1 MELPEAGRRERADA
15 ARNRARILDAA
26 RRLFEARGVA
36 DVGLEEIAREAGVGK
51 ATLFRRF
58 GDRQSL
64 FLALLD
70 EHERALQDELL
81 HGQPPLGPDA
91 DPLSRLHAFA
101 DALLDLTLEHRELLL
116 ASETSRPLARVS
128 TGAYAAW
135 HQHTTY
141 LLGELR
147 PEADAALLAHLLLA
161 AFDAELLTALTGLE
175 VESDALR
182 AAVRQLVDAIAGPP
196 GYGPRA

>member
-1 MELPEAGRRERADA
+1 
-15 ARNRARILDAA
+15 
-26 RRLFEARGVA
+26 VA

-58 GDRQSL
+58 GDRQAL
-64 FLALLD
+64 FEALLD

-81 HGQPPLGPDA
+81 HGPPPLGPPA
-91 DPLSRLHAFA
+91 DPLERLRAFA

-116 ASETSRPLARVS
+116 ALETSKPLARTS

-135 HQHTTY
+135 HQHASY

-147 PEADAALLAHLLLA
+147 PRADAALLAHLLLA
-161 AFDAELLTALTGLE
+161 AFDAELLTALTR
-175 VESDALR
+175 SDVAPAALR
-182 AAVRQLVDAIAGPP
+182 GTVRQLVDAIATA
-196 GYGPRA
+196 R